1 MRGWLILTEL
11 KELVSKLDI
20 EFEIKAFGKDPSF
33 SRFIPNAYDPLGFD
47 WKFAFEKEFVELFN
61 GLMLRGASKVERVFL
76 AVFPNEYVLE
86 RFLEEGNEGDLLF
99 MHHPLFMECGDPKG
113 KWGQGFLPIKE
124 KYIWQMKKKKLS
136 IYTCHIPM
144 DCHKKLGT
152 NVAIARAL
160 KAGIIE
166 RELLNEINNDFL
178 LVCNIEKT
186 NTDELVSTLKGIFE
200 VPYVDFEGKNLNEI
214 QRIAIVAGCGD
225 KVDWMKEAERNGV
238 QAYITGEVH
247 CHIDN
252 DYGKQRYK
260 ELMEY
265 ASKTSM
271 SLIGV
276 SHSASEYLVHK
287 TLMKDWFENNF
298 DIKTVLI
305 PQEKWWL

>member
-1 MRGWLILTEL
+1 M
-11 KELVSKLDI
+11 
-20 EFEIKAFGKDPSF
+20 
-33 SRFIPNAYDPLGFD
+33 
-47 WKFAFEKEFVELFN
+47 
-61 GLMLRGASKVERVFL
+61 
-76 AVFPNEYVLE
+76 AVFPTDYVLE

-99 MHHPLFMECGDPKG
+99 MHHPLLMECGDPKG

-124 KYIWQMKKKKLS
+124 KYILQVKKKKLS

-152 NVAIARAL
+152 NVAIASAL
-160 KAGIIE
+160 KAEIFE
-166 RELLNEINNDFL
+166 REILNEIKNDFL
-178 LVCNIEKT
+178 LVCNIDKT

-200 VPYVDFEGKNLNEI
+200 VPYIDFEGKKFNEI

-260 ELMEY
+260 EMIEY

-305 PQEKWWL
+305 PQEK